1 MGKPK
6 KFIGFFF
13 WKNTEFSK
21 KISWSEKLQKLLSLA
36 LIAYN
41 LLPDF
46 MWNIIS
52 FICCFYIYESLN
64 FQVHYIYAYSSKRA
78 SITTT
83 KLVFQHFYLDTWL
96 SKVKLCLLV
105 SHSLAFLY
113 SWRCVR
119 YSQPELPWIHTM
131 TEVGRDLWRP
141 SCPTPFCLSKAT

>member
-1 MGKPK
+1 M
-6 KFIGFFF
+6 
-13 WKNTEFSK
+13 EFSK

-46 MWNIIS
+46 IWNIIS
-52 FICCFYIYESLN
+52 FIYCFYIYESLN

-105 SHSLAFLY
+105 SHSVAFLY
-113 SWRCVR
+113 SWRYVR
-119 YSQPELPWIHTM
+119 YSHQNSHGFTQWLRLEGISGGHHVQP
-131 TEVGRDLWRP
+131 
-141 SCPTPFCLSKAT
+141 LSA